1 MATPTVSTSPA
12 GPGQRLRWAAQ
23 DTSTM
28 LWRDIIR
35 TARQPEMLV
44 FAVVMGVFFLVLFNY
59 VFGGAIGAG
68 AGVDYLQF
76 LVPGVFVIT
85 ALQGT
90 QQTSTGWLR
99 IWPKV

>member
-1 MATPTVSTSPA
+1 MTAPNVHIPTTA
-12 GPGQRLRWAAQ
+12 DKFRWAFQ
-23 DTSTM
+23 DTATIT
-28 LWRDIIR
+28 WRDLIR
-35 TARQPEMLV
+35 TARQPEMLS
-44 FAVVMGVFFLVLFNY
+44 FAVVMGLFFLLLFRY

-68 AGVDYLQF
+68 TGVDYIQF